1 MPRVLVVDDEE
12 PIRELV
18 RLTLEQE
25 GFRTDAVVDGRSA
38 LRQLEAAPYDL
49 VLLDRMLPGM
59 QGTEVLRRIRE
70 HGRTPVILL
79 TARSGESDRVEGL
92 EAGADDYV
100 AKPFSPRELVARV
113 RAVLRRT
120 GGARGAATL
129 HVGDLVI
136 DLQGHGVTR
145 AGRPIDL
152 TATEFGLLR
161 HMAEHLGHALEREE
175 LIRGVWGYDF
185 DGDARTV
192 DVHIRHLREKLE
204 DDPARPARIET
215 VRGVGYR
222 LREAIS

>member
-38 LRQLEAAPYDL
+38 LLQLEATPYDI

-70 HGRTPVILL
+70 QGRLPVILL

-113 RAVLRRT
+113 RAVLRRS
-120 GGARGAATL
+120 GGARGASIL
-129 HVGDLVI
+129 RVGDLEI
-136 DLQGHGVTR
+136 DLHGHGVTR
-145 AGRPIDL
+145 AGRAIDL
-152 TATEFGLLR
+152 TATEFSLLQ
-161 HMAEHLGHALEREE
+161 HMAEHAGQALGREE

-204 DDPARPARIET
+204 DDPGRPSRIET